1 MTKNPCFRCP
11 DRTSEC
17 HADCPSY
24 GEYVKSRREY
34 LTLRWKTKKTKR
46 DLADIKAGCIRSC
59 THGKIKRAEV

>member
-1 MTKNPCFRCP
+1 MTKNPCFHCP

-17 HADCPSY
+17 HADCTSY
-24 GEYVKSRREY
+24 GEYARDRREY
-34 LTLRWKTKKTKR
+34 LKLRWKTKKTKR